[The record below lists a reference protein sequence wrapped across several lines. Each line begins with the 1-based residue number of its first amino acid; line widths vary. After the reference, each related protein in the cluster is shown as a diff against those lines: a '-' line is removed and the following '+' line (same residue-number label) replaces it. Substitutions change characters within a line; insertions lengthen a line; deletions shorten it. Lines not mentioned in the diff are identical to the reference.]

1 MEKSRTQVK
10 EEAKRLYRMSLNRV
24 AEIIKAKRKEKQLTL
39 REMFDL
45 SGVSTTVLSDLE
57 NKQYLPRLEVVFRL
71 FTALGI
77 SVKDLTGVELGN
89 PKKEPYIDLRKDLN
103 RLPLGVNDVEEIIKY
118 VKFRELK

>member
-1 MEKSRTQVK
+1 
-10 EEAKRLYRMSLNRV
+10 MSLNRV

-57 NKQYLPRLEVVFRL
+57 NKQYLPKLEVVLRV

-89 PKKEPYIDLRKDLN
+89 PKKDPYIDLRKDLN